1 MHIKYSVQSLH
12 GFYTPICDMFIGPK
26 FKWGPVVQ
34 DAICIEMGISNACI
48 VISKTPSSKQMNS
61 MWVIVVAEA
70 HELFSFIRQII
81 FSNSIRSRT
90 KCNIITFSGFEF
102 NCCRSNH
109 LFTFLSDLEIKI
121 SI

>member
-12 GFYTPICDMFIGPK
+12 GFYTPICDTFIGPK

-70 HELFSFIRQII
+70 HKFIIQII
-81 FSNSIRSRT
+81 FS
-90 KCNIITFSGFEF
+90 
-102 NCCRSNH
+102 
-109 LFTFLSDLEIKI
+109 
-121 SI
+121 